1 MGAHYIVLQG
11 YRSEDVSPLFHS
23 AHHHSFRT
31 LAETLSTQH
40 RQLRC
45 NSCNTSRHSI
55 RNIHSWA
62 LSLLWQTFECS
73 LWPQLGQRLETKRT
87 CTFSWPTTEGWK
99 EFMAVTQP
107 IAMILPV
114 TMTMLTTMKMMM
126 KMVMM
131 MVRLDQQQGLGAI
144 YGSNPTA
151 PKAGHSASICNIC
164 TSNTMAQ
171 CTCTVYSNSS
181 TSSIR
186 H

>member
-1 MGAHYIVLQG
+1 MGAHYIVL
-11 YRSEDVSPLFHS
+11 L
-23 AHHHSFRT
+23 SFRRHVST
-31 LAETLSTQH
+31 FSLSPPSQFQDTCRNSVNATQTAQM
-40 RQLRC
+40 QLLQHIKTF
-45 NSCNTSRHSI
+45 NQKYSF
-55 RNIHSWA
+55 
-62 LSLLWQTFECS
+62 LSS
-73 LWPQLGQRLETKRT
+73 LFVMANFWMQPLTTARTKTRDKRT

-107 IAMILPV
+107 MIL
-114 TMTMLTTMKMMM
+114 TLMMTMLTTMKMMM

-171 CTCTVYSNSS
+171 CTSTVCSNSTSS

>member
-11 YRSEDVSPLFHS
+11 YRSEDMSPLFHS

-62 LSLLWQTFECS
+62 LSLLWQTFKCS
-73 LWPQLGQRLETKRT
+73 LWPQLGQRLETR
-87 CTFSWPTTEGWK
+87 ELVLLVDQQQWK

-114 TMTMLTTMKMMM
+114 TMTMLTTMKMMMM